1 MNKYGYK
8 NLAFLLMFFN
18 GITYADIVIKSPENS
33 SLHFTH
39 EKKGKNY
46 DPYAWGKIIFTKKGS
61 SADLSRSDRYYTE
74 DGSTKLSPS
83 GKYLLV
89 TSISGAE
96 VGQED
101 GTLKYIDKAYCSVI
115 DMSSGCIVSDWD
127 GEACGYA
134 WVGNKD
140 VLASSN
146 DPGADTFDFNSMRP
160 IVNEARNSRAST
172 DAIENLMR
180 CDLPNKDNINDYPYL
195 SKINKADENKVDR
208 YIEIYLNTI
217 TKESKVMSK
226 SYLFPSPQTSNF
238 KNAYL
243 VPGDRVKVIQ
253 LSPDRKWVNI
263 GYINAKGTPLVAWVL
278 ADSLQ
283 M

>member
-1 MNKYGYK
+1 M
-8 NLAFLLMFFN
+8 
-18 GITYADIVIKSPENS
+18 
-33 SLHFTH
+33 
-39 EKKGKNY
+39 
-46 DPYAWGKIIFTKKGS
+46 
-61 SADLSRSDRYYTE
+61 
-74 DGSTKLSPS
+74 
-83 GKYLLV
+83 V

-160 IVNEARNSRAST
+160 KVNEARNSRAST

-180 CDLPNKDNINDYPYL
+180 CDLPNKDNINDYQYL
-195 SKINKADENKVDR
+195 SKLNKADEDKVDR